1 MKLAR
6 ERRMAWMRKPRGS
19 GDEVGV
25 KRKEEGEIVGSREM
39 VYEGM
44 HPMPPSEIG
53 RAKRRVFERDLRMK
67 SPEGWPI
74 AARMMGIRSQERW
87 SAEAQAGGKEEKDFL
102 VQRRGPHRS
111 CGRRMLRFASR
122 SVRALKDGGRG
133 GRVAEIAIQSGDGWV
148 RKDCG

>member
-1 MKLAR
+1 LKLAR

-25 KRKEEGEIVGSREM
+25 ERKEEGEIVGSWEM

-53 RAKRRVFERDLRMK
+53 RAKRRVFDRDLRMK

-87 SAEAQAGGKEEKDFL
+87 SAEAQAGGKEEKEFL
-102 VQRRGPHRS
+102 VQGRGPHRS